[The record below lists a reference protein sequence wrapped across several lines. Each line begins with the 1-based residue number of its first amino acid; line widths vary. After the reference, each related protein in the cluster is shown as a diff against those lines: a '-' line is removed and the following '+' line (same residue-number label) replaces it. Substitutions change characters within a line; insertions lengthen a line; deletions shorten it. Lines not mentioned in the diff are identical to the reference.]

1 MYRQESSE
9 TESIFAPVQQQLT
22 TLRAI
27 EESQYS

>member
-1 MYRQESSE
+1 MYRQESS
-9 TESIFAPVQQQLT
+9 ESIFAPVQQQLT